1 MWKPFISNGGYI
13 RPFVGIMSQNEGMCS
28 VVEAGNVAA
37 LGRKSLAVFRKYAA
51 SSSRSLTW
59 NTSVIA
65 DGSTKLET
73 RPSVCVYMLV
83 KPIH

>member
-13 RPFVGIMSQNEGMCS
+13 RPFVGVMSQNEGMCN

-51 SSSRSLTW
+51 SSSRSLTR
-59 NTSVIA
+59 NTSLT
-65 DGSTKLET
+65 GQLSL
-73 RPSVCVYMLV
+73 R
-83 KPIH
+83 